1 MRNENNS
8 QEEVI
13 LSYIIGSSSID
24 WLSENIS
31 KYSEICDKIRRNYT
45 YIDARVTTRP
55 EKPEIRVQIRGSAGA
70 LEDALEKLFNSEF
83 GLPYAVMRPVSNKES
98 KEGFRTAE
106 KIIHKY
112 GKKLKTVLDG
122 ALIQKV
128 VV

>member
-1 MRNENNS
+1 MADENNS

-13 LSYIIGSSSID
+13 LSYIIGSNSID

-31 KYSEICDKIRRNYT
+31 KYSEVCDKIRQNST
-45 YIDARVTTRP
+45 YIDGWITTRP
-55 EKPEIRVQIRGSAGA
+55 AKPEILVQIRGSAGA

-83 GLPYAVMRPVSNKES
+83 GLPYAVRRPASNRES
-98 KEGFRTAE
+98 KEGFRIAE

-122 ALIQKV
+122 AFIQKV

>member
-1 MRNENNS
+1 MANENNS

-13 LSYIIGSSSID
+13 LSYIVGSSSID
-24 WLSENIS
+24 WLSENIL
-31 KYSEICDKIRRNYT
+31 KYSEVCDKIRQNST
-45 YIDARVTTRP
+45 YIDGWITTRP
-55 EKPEIRVQIRGSAGA
+55 AKPEILFQIKGSAGA
-70 LEDALEKLFNSEF
+70 LEDALEKLFNSEC
-83 GLPYAVMRPVSNKES
+83 GLPYAVRRPTSNKES

-112 GKKLKTVLDG
+112 GKKLKTCFDG